1 MSASPSWP
9 RQLLRCALI
18 MLCIATMSI
27 AQAQSPNRLKY
38 AGVNISGAEIQSS
51 KKPGVLNI
59 DYRYPAASEYRY
71 FAGKQMNIVRL
82 PILWERMQPKAQGP
96 LDQAQLALLKQ
107 AVANAKAANQYLIID
122 VHNYAKYY
130 GQKIGSKPVPV
141 RTFTDL
147 WRRLAIAFKSDNAV
161 IFGLMNEPYD
171 ISPESWAAAAQASI
185 DSIRATGATN
195 LILVPGALWSG
206 AHSWY
211 STVAGQSNAVALAD
225 IRDPLNRYAIEVH
238 QYLDTDSSGTSAGCV
253 SRTIGAERLRS
264 FTGWLRAQGKRGF
277 LGEFGTANN
286 ATCTA
291 ALDGM
296 LGYLETNHDVWI
308 GWTFWAAGAW
318 WKTSYPFNVQPDA
331 QGRDKPQMKTLSAR
345 AHRVTR

>member
-9 RQLLRCALI
+9 RQLLRCALV

-59 DYRYPAASEYRY
+59 DYRYPTASEYRY

-130 GQKIGSKPVPV
+130 GQKIGSKRVPV
-141 RTFTDL
+141 RTFT
-147 WRRLAIAFKSDNAV
+147 R
-161 IFGLMNEPYD
+161 
-171 ISPESWAAAAQASI
+171 AS
-185 DSIRATGATN
+185 
-195 LILVPGALWSG
+195 
-206 AHSWY
+206 
-211 STVAGQSNAVALAD
+211 
-225 IRDPLNRYAIEVH
+225 
-238 QYLDTDSSGTSAGCV
+238 
-253 SRTIGAERLRS
+253 
-264 FTGWLRAQGKRGF
+264 
-277 LGEFGTANN
+277 
-286 ATCTA
+286 
-291 ALDGM
+291 
-296 LGYLETNHDVWI
+296 
-308 GWTFWAAGAW
+308 
-318 WKTSYPFNVQPDA
+318 
-331 QGRDKPQMKTLSAR
+331 
-345 AHRVTR
+345 